1 MMRCSEIRE
10 AQRQLTRAKTRF
22 VAATVLAFILC
33 GGDRVCGT
41 DYPNKPLR
49 LVTAEVG
56 GGSDFVARLVAV
68 PLSAALGQ
76 QVIVDDRPS
85 MAPEIV
91 AKARPDGYTLLLYG
105 SALWTLPLMRAH
117 VGYDPLRDFA
127 AVSLVASTPNIL
139 AVNPAVA
146 VNTVPDLIALAQAK
160 PGQLNYASG
169 AAGSPNHIAGEL
181 FKALA
186 RVNIVRIPYKGSG
199 PALNALIGG
208 QVELAFAPA
217 ASAMLHA
224 RNGRLRALAVTSAEP
239 SALAPGVPTVAGAG
253 LPGYESVAIYGLFA
267 PTGTSAALVSRL
279 NKEIVLVVQRTDIRE
294 RLINAGF
301 EAVGST
307 PATLAS
313 ARIADLTRVG
323 KVIRD
328 AGIRED

>member
-1 MMRCSEIRE
+1 
-10 AQRQLTRAKTRF
+10 
-22 VAATVLAFILC
+22 
-33 GGDRVCGT
+33 
-41 DYPNKPLR
+41 
-49 LVTAEVG
+49 
-56 GGSDFVARLVAV
+56 
-68 PLSAALGQ
+68 
-76 QVIVDDRPS
+76 VIVDDRPG

-105 SALWTLPLMRAH
+105 SALWTLPLMRAN

-146 VNTVPDLIALAQAK
+146 VNTVPELIALAQAK

-181 FKALA
+181 FNALA

-224 RNGRLRALAVTSAEP
+224 RNGQLRALGVTSAEP
-239 SALAPGVPTVAGAG
+239 SVLAPGVPTVAAAG
-253 LPGYESVAIYGLFA
+253 LPGYESVAIYGVFA
-267 PTGTSAALVSRL
+267 PTGISAALVSRL
-279 NKEIVLVVQRTDIRE
+279 NKEIVSVVQRSDVRE
-294 RLINAGF
+294 RLINAGS
-301 EAVGST
+301 EAVGSVCLVHRHQLVVT
-307 PATLAS
+307 EFLQAENRLLKQRLQGRRNRFTDAERALLGRKAN
-313 ARIADLTRVG
+313 AVGRKALKAGHRRIAGHVAVL
-323 KVIRD
+323 
-328 AGIRED
+328 A